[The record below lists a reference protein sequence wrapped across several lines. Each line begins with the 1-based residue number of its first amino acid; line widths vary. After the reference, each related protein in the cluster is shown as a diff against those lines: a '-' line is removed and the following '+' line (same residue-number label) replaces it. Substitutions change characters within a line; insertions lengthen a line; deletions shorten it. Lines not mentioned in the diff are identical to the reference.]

1 MIGIYLGVSVK
12 YNQYDIR
19 FWTVF
24 KKNLTVFEAV
34 LLIKKVIMSANT
46 EVIKYLDTNFN
57 KQVKLNNINL
67 LKKYETL
74 I

>member
-1 MIGIYLGVSVK
+1 MTLDFGQYLKKS
-12 YNQYDIR
+12 YSFRSSTFNQKGYHP
-19 FWTVF
+19 
-24 KKNLTVFEAV
+24 
-34 LLIKKVIMSANT
+34 MSTNT

>member
-1 MIGIYLGVSVK
+1 MTLDFGQYL
-12 YNQYDIR
+12 
-19 FWTVF
+19 